1 MPQAPLKKSKVTSL
15 KSSKL
20 KVVRNAGVIRKGL
33 RSYAPKAKNAAREN
47 SQRKLSGQ
55 LTANTEK
62 RLAARAGHLELLAG
76 GKRDSKK
83 SATTK
88 EEPKKP

>member
-1 MPQAPLKKSKVTSL
+1 MLLLMIS
-15 KSSKL
+15 
-20 KVVRNAGVIRKGL
+20 IL
-33 RSYAPKAKNAAREN
+33 RFQFMLNFI
-47 SQRKLSGQ
+47 SQQKLSGQ

>member
-15 KSSKL
+15 KSDKL

-47 SQRKLSGQ
+47 AQRKLTGQ
-55 LTANTEK
+55 LTASTEK
-62 RLAARAGHLELLAG
+62 RLAACAGHLELLAG
-76 GKRDSKK
+76 GKRDAKK
-83 SATTK
+83 SSTK
-88 EEPKKP
+88 EEVKKP